1 MNFQPIKI
9 YLRNQVARIGGNY
22 HESSDCFEYPKKS
35 LLKSSYPKK
44 CLPQFSTQE
53 NPEIENFKPHR
64 ILRLSLSLE
73 IWSTPLGSQG
83 HKEGKKL
90 LQNVHN
96 NKFTHT
102 FPYNKSQNLILLVM
116 ASLENTHHYQRKYEV
131 FTLTVKTL
139 S

>member
-1 MNFQPIKI
+1 MNFRPIKI
-9 YLRNQVARIGGNY
+9 YLRNYTAMKRGNY
-22 HESSDCFEYPKKS
+22 HESSDCFEYPNKS

-44 CLPQFSTQE
+44 YLPHFTPKKILKSKIS
-53 NPEIENFKPHR
+53 NPKKSFDYRYLCHLKSGVP
-64 ILRLSLSLE
+64 
-73 IWSTPLGSQG
+73 PLGSQG

-90 LQNVHN
+90 LQNAHN

-102 FPYNKSQNLILLVM
+102 LLFVM
-116 ASLENTHHYQRKYEV
+116 ESLENTHHYQRKYEV